1 MADDDDDAAAAA
13 PLRAPAP
20 PLAVNDDADADDD
33 SSDDDPYADN
43 DDDDSDE
50 DPFANLSRFQSD
62 RRRKLLQQTK
72 YYSDS
77 DDDDNDDDDSD
88 SGSKKP
94 AAENN
99 SIMSTSAED
108 ATRNGLVEKP
118 SSSSPTSAG
127 NKRKSPSTN
136 DNNNNGDTC
145 CEVLSSTSST
155 LFSDDDLDI
164 EIENITTKP
173 TSTTT
178 TSTRRSTRRSARL
191 SGGDNDL
198 PDPSVRAAS
207 NAALEEARRA
217 REALKAAQL
226 YKAKEEEEIEILSL
240 PSSPPSSP
248 PTMPFVTTTAAPPAP
263 TVQYSGATLRLTFRY
278 RHPTTKKDCSTNV
291 KLKSDQPLQHAVEE
305 FHMSFRGR
313 LKIVSA
319 TFDGRKLDMCK
330 SPTFYDMEDEDLVDV
345 DVVIASVPAAAM
357 TAAASTTSNARLQ
370 PSVTA
375 PVAAAV
381 APIIY
386 SGATL
391 RLAFRY
397 QHPTTKKD
405 CSTNVKLKSDQ
416 PLQDAVNEF
425 EEKHRASG
433 GLRVA
438 SAIFDGRK
446 LEMSKP
452 PSFYDMEDEDLVDVT
467 VVVASAPAAAATAS
481 TTSYAR
487 LPSSAVA
494 PIYSGTTLRLAFR
507 YQNPT
512 TKNDCSTNVK
522 IKSDQPLQ
530 DAVNQFEEKH
540 RAIGGLRIASAIFDG
555 RKLEMNKTPSFYDME
570 DEDLVDV
577 SVMERNGAPPLPQSA
592 SLQGSVHATSNA
604 AAVVMPRPAAIGG
617 GGARSAQVIVRFRIN
632 NSTDI
637 VSFTQG
643 SHKMFA
649 LQMDLFCRSRNL
661 KPEQCKWKFG
671 RRALVPTTTPASLGY
686 TSGEIIVDVDVSKS
700 KVATSRAAMRAAKA
714 ITASGRG
721 RRGRR

>member
-1 MADDDDDAAAAA
+1 
-13 PLRAPAP
+13 
-20 PLAVNDDADADDD
+20 
-33 SSDDDPYADN
+33 
-43 DDDDSDE
+43 
-50 DPFANLSRFQSD
+50 
-62 RRRKLLQQTK
+62 
-72 YYSDS
+72 
-77 DDDDNDDDDSD
+77 
-88 SGSKKP
+88 
-94 AAENN
+94 
-99 SIMSTSAED
+99 
-108 ATRNGLVEKP
+108 
-118 SSSSPTSAG
+118 
-127 NKRKSPSTN
+127 
-136 DNNNNGDTC
+136 
-145 CEVLSSTSST
+145 
-155 LFSDDDLDI
+155 
-164 EIENITTKP
+164 
-173 TSTTT
+173 
-178 TSTRRSTRRSARL
+178 
-191 SGGDNDL
+191 
-198 PDPSVRAAS
+198 
-207 NAALEEARRA
+207 
-217 REALKAAQL
+217 L

-305 FHMSFRGR
+305 FHMSFRGQSVG

-319 TFDGRKLDMCK
+319 TFDGRKLDMCN

-386 SGATL
+386 SGA
-391 RLAFRY
+391 
-397 QHPTTKKD
+397 
-405 CSTNVKLKSDQ
+405 
-416 PLQDAVNEF
+416 
-425 EEKHRASG
+425 
-433 GLRVA
+433 
-438 SAIFDGRK
+438 
-446 LEMSKP
+446 
-452 PSFYDMEDEDLVDVT
+452 
-467 VVVASAPAAAATAS
+467 
-481 TTSYAR
+481 
-487 LPSSAVA
+487 
-494 PIYSGTTLRLAFR
+494 TLRLAFR

-637 VSFTQG
+637 VSFTQD

-714 ITASGRG
+714 ITAAGRG

>member
-1 MADDDDDAAAAA
+1 
-13 PLRAPAP
+13 
-20 PLAVNDDADADDD
+20 
-33 SSDDDPYADN
+33 
-43 DDDDSDE
+43 
-50 DPFANLSRFQSD
+50 
-62 RRRKLLQQTK
+62 
-72 YYSDS
+72 
-77 DDDDNDDDDSD
+77 
-88 SGSKKP
+88 
-94 AAENN
+94 
-99 SIMSTSAED
+99 
-108 ATRNGLVEKP
+108 
-118 SSSSPTSAG
+118 
-127 NKRKSPSTN
+127 
-136 DNNNNGDTC
+136 
-145 CEVLSSTSST
+145 
-155 LFSDDDLDI
+155 
-164 EIENITTKP
+164 
-173 TSTTT
+173 
-178 TSTRRSTRRSARL
+178 
-191 SGGDNDL
+191 
-198 PDPSVRAAS
+198 
-207 NAALEEARRA
+207 
-217 REALKAAQL
+217 
-226 YKAKEEEEIEILSL
+226 
-240 PSSPPSSP
+240 
-248 PTMPFVTTTAAPPAP
+248 
-263 TVQYSGATLRLTFRY
+263 
-278 RHPTTKKDCSTNV
+278 
-291 KLKSDQPLQHAVEE
+291 
-305 FHMSFRGR
+305 MSFRGQSVG

-357 TAAASTTSNARLQ
+357 TAAASTTSYARLP
-370 PSVTA
+370 PSAMA

-391 RLAFRY
+391 RLTFRY

-425 EEKHRASG
+425 EEKHRASS
-433 GLRVA
+433 GLRIA

-467 VVVASAPAAAATAS
+467 VVIVSSPAAATSSA
-481 TTSYAR
+481 SYAR
-487 LPSSAVA
+487 QQPVAPVAVA
-494 PIYSGTTLRLAFR
+494 TTIYSGTTLRLTFR

-512 TKNDCSTNVK
+512 TKKDCSTNVK

-540 RAIGGLRIASAIFDG
+540 RASGGLRIATAIFDG

-617 GGARSAQVIVRFRIN
+617 DAARSAQVTVRFRIN
-632 NSTDI
+632 KSTDI
-637 VSFTQG
+637 VSFTQDP
-643 SHKMFA
+643 HKMFA

-714 ITASGRG
+714 ITAAGRG